1 MWVQYPQGVQKR
13 YLQNDRSTEHSGHVL
28 QLTDLHA
35 LLLNEEYLAHLWQHT
50 SPESLLRYLPF
61 HLICLNSETAI
72 QAGTV
77 NKQIQK

>member
-35 LLLNEEYLAHLWQHT
+35 LLLDEEYLAHLWQHT
-50 SPESLLRYLPF
+50 SPESLT
-61 HLICLNSETAI
+61 ISAI
-72 QAGTV
+72 SPDLFEFR
-77 NKQIQK
+77 NCNPSRHCE